1 MALGCDL
8 LFEKE
13 DVQPIL
19 NLIEEVAGLHFE
31 PNKHY
36 FTEKRILARMRA
48 TNSKSVQDYFRLV
61 KLSQNIDELQELIC
75 ALTTNETYFYRNIP
89 QLESFAEDALPL
101 LIERKMKKGDYSL
114 RIWSAAC
121 SSGEEPYNIML
132 LLKEHLPNF
141 KNWDIEIIATDI
153 DHHVLEKAEIG
164 IYEKRQVKQ
173 VPSDMLKKY
182 FSPRGNQYKVSRELK
197 RQIQFKQSNLM
208 DRREMRQ
215 FKNMDFVFCRNVLI
229 YFNDES
235 KKQIINSIYDSLNL
249 GGFIFMGHAE
259 SVGKISALFKLVKFK
274 KCLAYQK

>member
-8 LFEKE
+8 LFEAE

-19 NLIEEVAGLHFE
+19 DLIEEAAGLHFT
-31 PNKHY
+31 PNKLY
-36 FTEKRILARMRA
+36 FTEKRIVSRMRA
-48 TNSKSVQDYFRLV
+48 TNSKSLQDYFRLL

-89 QLESFAEDALPL
+89 QLEAFAEDALPRI
-101 LIERKMKKGDYSL
+101 IEKKKKSGDLSL

-141 KNWDIEIIATDI
+141 RSWNIEIIATDI
-153 DHHVLEKAEIG
+153 DHHILEKAEAG
-164 IYEKRQVKQ
+164 VYEKRQIKQ
-173 VPSDMLKKY
+173 VPPDILKKY
-182 FSPRGNQYKVSRELK
+182 FSPRGNQYKVSRDLK

-208 DRREMRQ
+208 NRREMRQ
-215 FKNMDFVFCRNVLI
+215 FSGMDFVFCRNVLI
-229 YFNDES
+229 YFNEES
-235 KKQIINSIYDSLNL
+235 KKQIVNSIYNSLNP
-249 GGFIFMGHAE
+249 GGFIFVGHAE